1 MKEHSTRAFRCTVGL
16 PVWQAKGD
24 FIKMINEHQT
34 TILVGETGSGKTT
47 QIAQFITEAGKLM
60 DIMAIMPCGWLA
72 APEPVQSPC
81 ASGCS
86 LASTRPLLPSHPLSA
101 MPLCTPQR

>member
-1 MKEHSTRAFRCTVGL
+1 MQVQSQIRACVSLCVGAFLSRAVRCTVGL

-47 QIAQFITEAGKLM
+47 QIAQFITEAGKSM
-60 DIMAIMPCGWLA
+60 DTMAG
-72 APEPVQSPC
+72 APLVH
-81 ASGCS
+81 AMWMAGCS
-86 LASTRPLLPSHPLSA
+86 
-101 MPLCTPQR
+101 

>member
-1 MKEHSTRAFRCTVGL
+1 MQVQTQIRACVSVCDGSFQPELIRCTVGL

-47 QIAQFITEAGKLM
+47 QIAQFITEAGKPM
-60 DIMAIMPCGWLA
+60 DTTAGAPLVRALWMAG
-72 APEPVQSPC
+72 S
-81 ASGCS
+81 S
-86 LASTRPLLPSHPLSA
+86 
-101 MPLCTPQR
+101 